1 MDSHIFQ
8 AFAQDKLG
16 KTEEAENVYRAA
28 TALRPSEPQA
38 WQGLVKL
45 FEKQGTKKLG
55 PYQEAIVNLARIFH
69 EAEDMYKCQDV
80 VDKFIDYVRD
90 AGDKLQY
97 ADALWLQLPESPVY
111 SILEGRLPPPAQTYE
126 RIAGIIEDFEK
137 KRINTLIGE
146 RRTKLGATRTEVTLE
161 AKREVYAQSK
171 LEHIYRQLI
180 NWLSDDDVRRQYEE
194 KLLQHC
200 HDRLLVL
207 VPGEHKDEERKKV
220 FGLANDM
227 VAINY
232 PYKPAWDIALDWQDK
247 KDIADYDVAFLRTY
261 CTHFPDSDLYKIIT
275 AFLTSTLSPFP
286 PAPDQESAQNGST
299 AKSSEDESEDDD
311 DGGVPTFV
319 VPLTDDDRLVMMTEG
334 VTTVESTFGYRLAG
348 QLFVHQ
354 GEYESTVEFMRK
366 AREYLAQ
373 EQEKLSVAFQN
384 TEDSFLLSLGTALVY
399 FQSPRHHLTAK
410 SLFDKVLEH
419 DSTST
424 PALLGVGLI
433 YEEEEEYDQ
442 AVDFLGRALE
452 RDSSNI
458 RIRSEAAWV
467 KALKGDWTRAREEL
481 TECIE
486 LLGTKAP
493 PKELLAEI
501 QYRVGVCIWN
511 IDSSKQARKQRKGDS
526 AYAYWLLAL
535 KNDVNHATTYTNLG
549 IFYADYAKDKKRS
562 RRCFQKA
569 LELSSSEVVSAERL
583 ARSFADDGDWD
594 RVELVAQRIVDSG
607 KVKPPPGSKRKG
619 ISWPFAALGVAEL
632 NKQDFHKAIV
642 SFQSALRLSP
652 DDYHS
657 WVGLGES
664 YHSSGRFVAATKAI
678 LNAQKLEEETEDDIS
693 GDTWFTKYMLAN
705 IKRELGDFDEAIDL
719 YQAVMKTHAMEEG
732 VILAL
737 MQTMVENALT
747 SIEKGHFGKAVQLAV
762 DTIKFATGTTGSV
775 VATFNFWKSL
785 GDACSVFVQAQSHV
799 AKYPRDDIK
808 GLLEQ
813 ADQDGFGA
821 LSKFDKV
828 SIESL
833 LTGAEDKGNELSHCA
848 HAMILCY
855 KQAIHIT
862 SNERHAQAVGYYNL
876 GWAEEK
882 AHSSLSASPSAS
894 SNYLKAAIRAFKR
907 AIELEAGNADFW
919 NAMGVVTSQVNPAV
933 SQHAF
938 SRSLYINERSPV
950 AWTNLGALALLSG
963 DMKFANEAFTRSQST
978 DPDYAHAWLG
988 QGFVALMYGDAKE
1001 ARGLFTHAMGIAE
1014 ASSLPIRRH
1023 YSAAMFDHILT
1034 APPNLNIASLIQPL
1048 FALTQV
1054 QSLRPRDLGFSH
1066 LATLLQ
1072 ERTNDAPRALGTL
1085 EEVCSVIEA
1094 DFENDESPESL
1105 ARFTL
1110 AKTDLARA
1118 YLAAKSYEKAVE
1130 CGEMALGL
1138 SSDDTESELQADQR
1152 KKARLS
1158 AHLTVG
1164 LAQYYLKEFDEA
1176 LKYFEV
1182 ALEESDG
1189 NPDAVCLLTQVLWA
1203 QGTDEARERAREA
1216 LFEVIEKSPDH
1227 VQSVLLLGAIALID
1241 SDEDSLEAVVESLE
1255 ALRTNDKVLA
1265 SEQSHISEVLR
1276 AIAAAGSQDDE
1287 TENVKTQTQTDVML
1301 YPHLPHGW
1309 SSLAETVGDEYTA
1322 QMALS
1327 VARRGIP
1334 PRGLLESGQLSKAY
1348 AGTGQAGD
1356 AQRAVLLAPWE
1367 AVGWDAL
1374 RSATADVTA

>member
-1 MDSHIFQ
+1 M
-8 AFAQDKLG
+8 
-16 KTEEAENVYRAA
+16 
-28 TALRPSEPQA
+28 RPNEPQA

-55 PYQEAIVNLARIFH
+55 PYQDAVVNLARIFH
-69 EAEDMYKCQDV
+69 EADDMYKCQEV
-80 VDKFIDYVRD
+80 ADKFIDYVRD
-90 AGDKLQY
+90 NGDKLQY
-97 ADALWLQLPESPVY
+97 ADALWLQLPESPIY
-111 SILEGRLPPPAQTYE
+111 SLLEGRFPPPAHSYE
-126 RIAGIIEDFEK
+126 RIAGILEDFEK

-171 LEHIYRQLI
+171 LEHVYRQLI

-194 KLLQHC
+194 KLLQNC
-200 HDRLLVL
+200 HDRFLVL
-207 VPGEHKDEERKKV
+207 LPGEHKDQERQKV

-232 PYKPAWDIALDWQDK
+232 PYKSAWDIALDWQDK
-247 KDIADYDVAFLRTY
+247 KDIAEYDVSFLRSY

-286 PAPDQESAQNGST
+286 PAPDQESKQDGT
-299 AKSSEDESEDDD
+299 MAKSSEDDSEDDD

-319 VPLTDDDRLVMMTEG
+319 VPLTDNDRLIMMTEG
-334 VTTVESTFGYRLAG
+334 VTTVDSVFGYRLAG
-348 QLFVHQ
+348 QFFIHQ
-354 GEYESTVEFMRK
+354 GEYESTVEFMHK
-366 AREYLAQ
+366 AREHLAQ
-373 EQEKLSVAFQN
+373 EREKLSIAYQN
-384 TEDSFLLSLGTALVY
+384 TEDSYLLSLGTALVY
-399 FQSPRHHLTAK
+399 HQSPRHHSTAK

-442 AVDFLGRALE
+442 AVDFLGRALK
-452 RDSSNI
+452 RDPSNI

-467 KALKGDWTRAREEL
+467 KALKGDWARAREEL
-481 TECIE
+481 YECIQ
-486 LLGTKAP
+486 LLGTKEP
-493 PKELLAEI
+493 PKELLAEL
-501 QYRVGVCIWN
+501 QYRVGVCLWN
-511 IDSSKQARKQRKGDS
+511 VDSSKQARKQRKGEC
-526 AYAYWLLAL
+526 AYSYWLLSL
-535 KNDVNHATTYTNLG
+535 KNDPNFSPAYTSLG
-549 IFYADYAKDKKRS
+549 LFYADYAKDRKRS

-569 LELSSSEVVSAERL
+569 LELSSSEVVAAERL

-678 LNAQKLEEETEDDIS
+678 LNAQKLEAEIEADIS
-693 GDTWFTKYMLAN
+693 ADTWFTKYMLAN
-705 IKRELGDFDEAIDL
+705 IKRELGEFDEAIDL
-719 YQAVMKTHAMEEG
+719 YQSVMETHSQEEG

-737 MQTMVENALT
+737 MQTMVDNALT
-747 SIEKGHFGKAVQLAV
+747 SIEKGHYGKAIQLAI
-762 DTIKFATGTTGSV
+762 DTIAFATKTTGNA
-775 VATFNFWKSL
+775 ATAFNFWKSL
-785 GDACSVFVQAQSHV
+785 GDACSVFVQVQSLA
-799 AKYPRDDIK
+799 AKYPRDDVK
-808 GLLEQ
+808 ALLEQ
-813 ADQDGFGA
+813 VPQEGFSTLA
-821 LSKFDKV
+821 KFDEV
-828 SIESL
+828 SFESL
-833 LTGAEDKGNELSHCA
+833 LTESKGPEDELRHCA

-855 KQAIHIT
+855 KQAIQIT
-862 SNERHAQAVGYYNL
+862 SNERHAQAIGYYNL

-882 AHSSLSASPSAS
+882 AHSCLSVSPASS

-919 NAMGVVTSQVNPAV
+919 NAMGVVTSQINPSV

-963 DMKFANEAFTRSQST
+963 DIKFANEAFTKAQST
-978 DPDYAHAWLG
+978 DPDYAPPWLG
-988 QGFVALMYGDAKE
+988 QGFVALMYGDTKE

-1034 APPNLNIASLIQPL
+1034 APPNLNITSLIQPL
-1048 FALTQV
+1048 FALTQI

-1066 LATLLQ
+1066 MATLLE
-1072 ERTNDAPRALGTL
+1072 ERTNDAPRAVRTL
-1085 EEVCSVIEA
+1085 EEVCSALEA

-1105 ARFTL
+1105 ARITL

-1118 YLAAKSYEKAVE
+1118 YLAARSYDQAVE

-1138 SSDDTESELQADQR
+1138 SSDDTESELNADQR

-1164 LAQYYLKEFDEA
+1164 LAQYYLKQFDDA
-1176 LKYFEV
+1176 LKYFEA

-1203 QGTDEARERAREA
+1203 QGTDEARDRAREA

-1227 VQSVLLLGAIALID
+1227 VQSVLLLGAIALVD
-1241 SDEDSLEAVVESLE
+1241 DDEDSLEAVVESLE
-1255 ALRTNDKVLA
+1255 TLRTSDKVLA

-1276 AIAAAGSQDDE
+1276 AIAAVGSQGDE

-1309 SSLAETVGDEYTA
+1309 SSLAETAGDEYSA

-1327 VARRGIP
+1327 VAKRGIP
-1334 PRGLLESGQLSKAY
+1334 PRGLLESENLSQAY
-1348 AGTGQAGD
+1348 AGTGQASD
-1356 AQRAVLLAPWE
+1356 AQRAVLLAPWK

-1374 RSATADVTA
+1374 QVSTADLVAA